1 MDNSTDIYPA
11 TIIRTRYGGVY
22 EGGRWAALDCSH
34 EEVPEAAIGD
44 DIECAE
50 FWSLACARRYE
61 VSDWRAWAEVTPPVP
76 RDMSGGH
83 VRMLNVGAGSTPDA
97 ALAALLE
104 RRSAEALAQ

>member
-1 MDNSTDIYPA
+1 M
-11 TIIRTRYGGVY
+11 
-22 EGGRWAALDCSH
+22 DCSH

-61 VSDWRAWAEVTPPVP
+61 VSDWRTWAEVAPPVP
-76 RDMSGGH
+76 RDLSGGH
-83 VRMLNVGAGSTPDA
+83 IRMLNVGAGSTPDA

-104 RRSAEALAQ
+104 RRSQEDLAQ